1 MPTLTSKD
9 NKLIKTA
16 VKLKKS
22 AKFRKKTGLFVAEG
36 VRICVDAMLS
46 GVEIDTLFVT
56 EAAAEKNAAE
66 YEKLSLSNKNT

>member
-36 VRICVDAMLS
+36 VRICVNAERSCNRYSVCNES
-46 GVEIDTLFVT
+46 GR
-56 EAAAEKNAAE
+56 
-66 YEKLSLSNKNT
+66 

>member
-46 GVEIDTLFVT
+46 GVVIDTLFVT
-56 EAAAEKNAAE
+56 KAALQSTK
-66 YEKLSLSNKNT
+66 S